1 MGGPMPAANDAT
13 PFSEVEVA
21 QFRKNDFE
29 DLELWAL
36 EMGVSTDELASQ
48 ILRKAGRFLS
58 QRGKPAVSDNV
69 VHFGPRR

>member
-1 MGGPMPAANDAT
+1 MPAANDAT
-13 PFSEVEVA
+13 PIREVEVA

-29 DLELWAL
+29 DLEHWAS

-58 QRGKPAVSDNV
+58 RRGKSKEDNV
-69 VHFGPRR
+69 VQFGPRR

>member
-1 MGGPMPAANDAT
+1 MPAANDAT
-13 PFSEVEVA
+13 PIREVEVA

-29 DLELWAL
+29 DLEIWAS

-58 QRGKPAVSDNV
+58 RRGEPAASDNV
-69 VHFGPRR
+69 VQFGPRR

>member
-1 MGGPMPAANDAT
+1 MPVANDAT
-13 PFSEVEVA
+13 PIREVEVA

-29 DLELWAL
+29 DLEIWAS

-58 QRGKPAVSDNV
+58 RRGEPAAGDNV
-69 VHFGPRR
+69 VQFGPRR

>member
-1 MGGPMPAANDAT
+1 MPAANDAT
-13 PFSEVEVA
+13 PIREVEVA

-29 DLELWAL
+29 DLELWAS

-58 QRGKPAVSDNV
+58 RRGKFKEDNV
-69 VHFGPRR
+69 VQFGPRR